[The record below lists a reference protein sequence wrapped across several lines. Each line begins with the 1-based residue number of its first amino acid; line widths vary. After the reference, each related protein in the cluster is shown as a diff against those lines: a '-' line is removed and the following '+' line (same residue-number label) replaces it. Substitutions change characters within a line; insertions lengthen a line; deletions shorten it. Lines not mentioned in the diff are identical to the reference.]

1 VENTKRSEMAGSG
14 TKRAAPGRGW
24 RAAPP
29 GRRGGARPVRG
40 GALGGEPP
48 PGRRGALGGGPPPAS
63 SFGKEREIAG
73 ERWKRRVNGD
83 RQVLFFDR
91 RQADLIG

>member
-1 VENTKRSEMAGSG
+1 MAGSG
-14 TKRAAPGRGW
+14 TKSAAPGRGW

-83 RQVLFFDR
+83 SWQVFFFFW
-91 RQADLIG
+91 